1 MRTNKMLGLKG
12 IEMRSELQYFM
23 NQDDHAAFDNH
34 LLSIDGVSLK
44 QGKLFDE
51 ILFDDGFIQYQRSIL
66 EDGILTS
73 GRIAI
78 ASTALDGSYNF
89 SSHQAVEA
97 LYKKLRSWIKTRSIN
112 TMVCYNDNLEKQTV
126 QAVNNLWLATGA
138 EAMVNESAI
147 KLKQFRS
154 GNVVFKPA

>member
-1 MRTNKMLGLKG
+1 
-12 IEMRSELQYFM
+12 MRSEFQYFM
-23 NQDDHAAFDNH
+23 NQDDHAAFDDH

-78 ASTALDGSYNF
+78 ASTDLEGSYNF

-97 LYKKLRSWIKTRSIN
+97 LYKKLRNWLKKRSIN
-112 TMVCYNDNLEKQTV
+112 TLVCYNEKSENHAV
-126 QAVNNLWLATGA
+126 QAVKNFWLVTGA
-138 EAMVNESAI
+138 EALLNESAI
-147 KLKQFRS
+147 KLKQFKS

>member
-1 MRTNKMLGLKG
+1 
-12 IEMRSELQYFM
+12 MRSEFQYFM

-51 ILFDDGFIQYQRSIL
+51 ILFDDGFIQYQRSIF

-78 ASTALDGSYNF
+78 ASTALDGSYSF
-89 SSHQAVEA
+89 SSHQTVEA
-97 LYKKLRSWIKTRSIN
+97 LYKKLRSWLKKRSIN
-112 TMVCYNDNLEKQTV
+112 TLVCYNEESENHAV
-126 QAVNNLWLATGA
+126 QAVKNFWLVTGA
-138 EAMVNESAI
+138 EALLNESAI
-147 KLKQFRS
+147 KLKQFKS